1 MFFHKYAVFLGSF
14 SFWFSFY
21 VKNRLDLSVRKNIEA
36 NLIRATVL
44 ILLFTLLPAKIYFL
58 NATMLVVMLYLIT
71 TNMRYTHKL
80 MPEIKIDYR
89 KFSIIAMKEMLSSG
103 IWNSFNQ
110 ASNILLMSLDLLLA
124 NLFLGS
130 AISGTYSVSKTVPSF
145 VLSIVSTLIP
155 VFSPQFVK
163 YYAQK
168 KHVKLKQSI
177 DFGIKCMGILCAVP
191 IGFLIVFGKEFF
203 HLWIPTQNA
212 DTLYPLF
219 TLALITVAISC
230 CSLVLNDVFTAT
242 NKLRLPAFMLFG
254 LGVFN
259 TVVVILLIKTT
270 LMGIWA
276 VPVTSL
282 ITNIVK
288 NLLFVPIYAAQCLE
302 LPWKDIYLSI
312 IKGIV
317 CTVTMCAVCFVY
329 HHYISVAS
337 WIVLIVAGV
346 ICSFIAC
353 LINLAVILTGKERS
367 KLVKKILILCH
378 RASRY

>member
-1 MFFHKYAVFLGSF
+1 
-14 SFWFSFY
+14 
-21 VKNRLDLSVRKNIEA
+21 
-36 NLIRATVL
+36 
-44 ILLFTLLPAKIYFL
+44 
-58 NATMLVVMLYLIT
+58 
-71 TNMRYTHKL
+71 MRYMHKL
-80 MPEIKIDYR
+80 LPEIKVDYR
-89 KFSIIAMKEMLSSG
+89 KFSITAMKEMLSSG

-110 ASNILLMSLDLLLA
+110 ASNILLTSLDLLLA
-124 NLFLGS
+124 NVFLGS
-130 AISGTYSVSKTVPSF
+130 VISGTYSVSKTVPSF

-168 KHVKLKQSI
+168 KHVELRQSI

-203 HLWIPTQNA
+203 HLWIPTQNT
-212 DTLYPLF
+212 DTLYPLS

-242 NKLRLPAFMLFG
+242 NKLRVPAFMLFG

-270 LMGIWA
+270 PMGIWA
-276 VPVTSL
+276 IPVTSL

-288 NLLFVPIYAAQCLE
+288 NLLFVPIYFAQCLE
-302 LPWKDIYLSI
+302 LPWMEIYPSI
-312 IKGIV
+312 IKGMV
-317 CTVTMCAVCFVY
+317 CTVIMCTVCSIY
-329 HHYISVAS
+329 HHYVSAAS
-337 WIVLIVAGV
+337 WIGLIVAGV

-353 LINLAVILTGKERS
+353 LINLTVIFTKKERS
-367 KLVKKILILCH
+367 QFIKKMLH
-378 RASRY
+378 HHAF